1 MSIVHEH
8 TIKPFNESIV
18 QQILGEG
25 RGKNL
30 AFAKPTH
37 QGTNYG
43 DQTSE
48 RAVDGNV
55 FTRSVTYYAELPFWA
70 VDLGHKCLI
79 DVVRIVIIPRGKVS
93 LIHDPH
99 SIVWYCFQVE
109 DNF

>member
-1 MSIVHEH
+1 M
-8 TIKPFNESIV
+8 
-18 QQILGEG
+18 

-37 QGTNYG
+37 QRTNYG

-55 FTRSVTYYAELPFWA
+55 FTRSVTYYAELPFWS

-79 DVVRIVIIPRGKVS
+79 DAVRIVIIPRGKVS
-93 LIHDPH
+93 LIHLIHDPQ
-99 SIVWYCFQVE
+99 IIIWYCFQVE
-109 DNF
+109 DHFETFREHVY